1 MILKNCTPP
10 QFLIESDFLKI
21 VICSFDLKP
30 KTQVKVRKFLQF
42 FLQKFG
48 ILSNFLEMP
57 THMIILNEMG
67 NFSNRLIR

>member
-1 MILKNCTPP
+1 MILTKLYPP

-30 KTQVKVRKFLQF
+30 KTQVEVRKLLQF

-67 NFSNRLIR
+67 SFR